1 VITKIVLWLQKI
13 ALLFGIS
20 CTEINQSQSSNIFK
34 YIIIVVQ
41 YFDTTMLSKTPF
53 KYSRLVILDVPVFPA
68 GSTRS
73 RILHSSFES
82 LQHNN

>member
-20 CTEINQSQSSNIFK
+20 CTEINQSQSNNIFK

-41 YFDTTMLSKTPF
+41 YFDLKKNYAKQNSIQVQLSSSPQCPCF
-53 KYSRLVILDVPVFPA
+53 SRRKY
-68 GSTRS
+68 
-73 RILHSSFES
+73 
-82 LQHNN
+82 